1 MVPAWP
7 VPTNLMGRRERWRRY
22 LPLELHGDLEVWHQ
36 SGEGGDGVGTGDEKW
51 VGEDWLLGCRVGPH
65 APRPRGRLRVEGPE
79 SSLSVC
85 QLGTSPSPCP
95 TELFSF
101 QLLPHP
107 PSLPGLHCISHLFP
121 SRGLPPLSF
130 QNLALASPFLQPLAW
145 EVRPVSGPIWNP
157 GTKYTKKGEFFMS
170 THNLG
175 GIVRQ
180 QLSFHS
186 HKNPPPGDRSHWC
199 CWETEPD
206 LAKGLSVLLSG
217 SEHEPDPVTHLSYS
231 STFTMGPCL
240 CPQLP
245 LLSLLGPRPPHQPLR
260 ATPTHTATSSVLGV
274 PEHQLSGVRV
284 RGSAEHTISEAPA
297 PRTG

>member
-1 MVPAWP
+1 
-7 VPTNLMGRRERWRRY
+7 MGRRERWRRY

-36 SGEGGDGVGTGDEKW
+36 SGEGGDGVGTGDEKR

-65 APRPRGRLRVEGPE
+65 APRPRGRLRVESPE

-145 EVRPVSGPIWNP
+145 EVRPVSGPIRNP
-157 GTKYTKKGEFFMS
+157 GTKYTKKGEVFHEHLQS
-170 THNLG
+170 KQYCEAATL
-175 GIVRQ
+175 
-180 QLSFHS
+180 LSFS
-186 HKNPPPGDRSHWC
+186 
-199 CWETEPD
+199 
-206 LAKGLSVLLSG
+206 
-217 SEHEPDPVTHLSYS
+217 
-231 STFTMGPCL
+231 
-240 CPQLP
+240 
-245 LLSLLGPRPPHQPLR
+245 
-260 ATPTHTATSSVLGV
+260 
-274 PEHQLSGVRV
+274 
-284 RGSAEHTISEAPA
+284 
-297 PRTG
+297 